1 MRNLTITRQKSLVAS
16 LAKMKVYN
24 EDPEANELEINGVS
38 CRKLGTLKNGETA
51 TFPIGDQAAKVF
63 VIADKVSRGFCCD
76 YYPITAGTEN
86 VVLTG
91 KNKFHPGA
99 GNAFRFDG
107 VTDPEVLAN
116 RKKGSSKG
124 IVILIVSALAGAAV
138 GLLLSMSMFS

>member
-1 MRNLTITRQKSLVAS
+1 MRNLTITRQKSFVAS
-16 LAKMKVYN
+16 LAKMKVYI
-24 EDPEANELEINGVS
+24 EDPEANELEINGVG

-99 GNAFRFDG
+99 GNPFRFDG
-107 VTDPEVLAN
+107 VTDPEVLEN
-116 RKKGSSKG
+116 RKKGNGKG
-124 IVILIVSALAGAAV
+124 IVILIVSALAGV
-138 GLLLSMSMFS
+138 ITGLLLSMSMFS

>member
-1 MRNLTITRQKSLVAS
+1 MRNLTITRQKSFVAS
-16 LAKMKVYN
+16 LAKMKVYI
-24 EDPEANELEINGVS
+24 EDPEANELEINGVG

-99 GNAFRFDG
+99 GNPFRFDG
-107 VTDPEVLAN
+107 VTDPEVLEN
-116 RKKGSSKG
+116 RKKGNGKG
-124 IVILIVSALAGAAV
+124 IVILIVSALVGAVV

>member
-1 MRNLTITRQKSLVAS
+1 MRNLTIKRNKSFVGS
-16 LAKMKVYN
+16 LLKTKIYI
-24 EDPEANELEINGVS
+24 EDPMSEDIQINGVS

-99 GNAFRFDG
+99 GNPFRFDG
-107 VTDPEVLAN
+107 VTDPEVLEN
-116 RKKGSSKG
+116 RKKGNGKG
-124 IVILIVSALAGAAV
+124 IVILIVSALAGV
-138 GLLLSMSMFS
+138 ITGLLLSMSIFS

>member
-1 MRNLTITRQKSLVAS
+1 MRNLTITRQKSFVAS
-16 LAKMKVYN
+16 LAKMKVYI
-24 EDPEANELEINGVS
+24 EDPEANELEINGVG

-91 KNKFHPGA
+91 KNKVHPGA
-99 GNAFRFDG
+99 GNPFRFDG
-107 VTDPEVLAN
+107 VTDPEVLEN
-116 RKKGSSKG
+116 RKKGNGKG
-124 IVILIVSALAGAAV
+124 IVILIVSALAGV
-138 GLLLSMSMFS
+138 ITGLLLSMSMFS

>member
-1 MRNLTITRQKSLVAS
+1 MRNLTITRQKSFVAS
-16 LAKMKVYN
+16 LAKMKVYI
-24 EDPEANELEINGVS
+24 EDPEANELEISGVS

-99 GNAFRFDG
+99 GNPFRFDG
-107 VTDPEVLAN
+107 VTDPEVLEN
-116 RKKGSSKG
+116 RKKGNGKG
-124 IVILIVSALAGAAV
+124 IVILIVSALVGAAV

>member
-1 MRNLTITRQKSLVAS
+1 MRNLTITRQKSFVAS
-16 LAKMKVYN
+16 LAKMKVYI
-24 EDPEANELEINGVS
+24 EDPEANELEINGVG
-38 CRKLGTLKNGETA
+38 CRKLGILKNGETA

-99 GNAFRFDG
+99 GNPFRFDG
-107 VTDPEVLAN
+107 VTDPEVLEN
-116 RKKGSSKG
+116 RKKGNGKG
-124 IVILIVSALAGAAV
+124 IVILIVSALVGAVV

>member
-1 MRNLTITRQKSLVAS
+1 MRNLTITRQKSFVAS
-16 LAKMKVYN
+16 LAKMKVYI
-24 EDPEANELEINGVS
+24 EDPEANELEINGVG
-38 CRKLGTLKNGETA
+38 CRKLGILKNGETA

-99 GNAFRFDG
+99 GNPFRFDG
-107 VTDPEVLAN
+107 VTDPEVLEN
-116 RKKGSSKG
+116 RKKGNGKG
-124 IVILIVSALAGAAV
+124 IVILIVSALTGAVV